1 MKYELSCLV
10 YRVFLPWI
18 WRVSVFTGMSMN
30 NLTIRWLTNF
40 TMGVGTGFLVTGIAA
55 LLIGDLTDVDT
66 IRAGA
71 WMASTSFFVIVT
83 SFGVAM
89 MEGK

>member
-1 MKYELSCLV
+1 
-10 YRVFLPWI
+10 
-18 WRVSVFTGMSMN
+18 MSMN

-40 TMGVGTGFLVTGIAA
+40 MIGVGTGFLVTGIAA

-66 IRAGA
+66 IRASV

-83 SFGVAM
+83 
-89 MEGK
+89 

>member
-1 MKYELSCLV
+1 MDLAGQCLHRDV
-10 YRVFLPWI
+10 DEQLNHSMANQFYDGRGDWI
-18 WRVSVFTGMSMN
+18 
-30 NLTIRWLTNF
+30 
-40 TMGVGTGFLVTGIAA
+40 LVTGIAA

>member
-1 MKYELSCLV
+1 
-10 YRVFLPWI
+10 
-18 WRVSVFTGMSMN
+18 
-30 NLTIRWLTNF
+30 
-40 TMGVGTGFLVTGIAA
+40 VTGIAA